1 MAQYELSLRDY
12 WRIIRKRRWIVILIF
27 AAIFI
32 STFVYNAT
40 QPLVYQSYSSV
51 RYTEQRLLAT
61 LLTELIQ
68 APVGDVMLSQSKL
81 IKSWTVAE
89 LAAKSLGWIKPDTP
103 VEDNNRIIYYIQ
115 SSVDA
120 SVELNTDLIVIKVQ
134 DTDPKKTSQIA
145 NAVAQGYQQ
154 YNLLEKS
161 RQATNLRQTVE
172 NRLSQISGELSQA
185 ESGLQKF
192 KEQNPDVIGT
202 AIPAYNRFEELK
214 KEEEMLLR
222 KYTPKHPDVIKIN
235 KEIESLQQE
244 LSKYPAKE
252 LTLSQLKRNIDINSS
267 LYSDL
272 KQQFE
277 RARIAEGEKT
287 SDVTIIN
294 LALTPTKPIKP
305 DKTTNQFIGFILG
318 LLVSISA
325 AFIIEHMDT
334 SIGTLEE
341 IENLLNLPVLG
352 IIPYLSPASRLKHH
366 SRHKKDFFTLILE
379 AIQDIF
385 PLSSSK
391 TNQSSKP
398 EEQTTHQQHSSSKTD
413 KITLSESEQLRFQLV
428 WNYSPTSPLVESYR
442 TLRTNILQHGI
453 KIDLNKV
460 GYDNND
466 QKSFIPPVPSSEN
479 TDKNQII
486 VITSTGPQ
494 EGKSITSCNLAI
506 TIALKGDPVL
516 LVDMDMRKPIVHK
529 IFGLE
534 REKGLSDILIGSA
547 KIDDCLHNITD
558 MLVGGVNWDLVMN
571 TPGIDNL
578 HIITAGTPV
587 DNPSELLSRG
597 VDNFFN
603 DLRSRYKHIIC
614 DCPPV
619 LPVTDV
625 LVLGPKTDLAA
636 LVYRAGRTA
645 KGALLRAKQH
655 IISSQI
661 NLKGIIFNYM
671 TPEIEVTPTYYY
683 NYYKYYPADKETKS
697 NT

>member
-12 WRIIRKRRWIVILIF
+12 WRIVRKRRWIILFIF
-27 AAIFI
+27 GAIFI
-32 STFVYNAT
+32 SIFVYNSI
-40 QPLVYQSYSSV
+40 QPHIYQASSSV

-103 VEDNNRIIYYIQ
+103 VEETNRIISFIQ

-120 SVELNTDLIVIKVQ
+120 RVELNTDLIVISVQ
-134 DTDPKKTSQIA
+134 HTDPQKTSQIA

-172 NRLSQISGELSQA
+172 NRLSQISAELAQA
-185 ESGLQKF
+185 ESELQKF

-202 AIPAYNRFEELK
+202 AIPAYNRFEDLK
-214 KEEEMLLR
+214 KERELLLR
-222 KYTPKHPDVIKIN
+222 KYTSKHPDVIRLN
-235 KEIESLQQE
+235 KEIEVLQQE
-244 LSKYPAKE
+244 LGKYPAKE
-252 LTLSQLKRNIDINSS
+252 LTLLQFKRNIDINNT

-287 SDVTIIN
+287 SDVNIVN
-294 LALTPTKPIKP
+294 LALTPTQPIKP
-305 DKTTNQFIGFILG
+305 NKTTNQFIGFILG
-318 LLVSISA
+318 LLLSLSA
-325 AFIIEHMDT
+325 AFIIEHLDT
-334 SIGTLEE
+334 SIGTIEE
-341 IENLLNLPVLG
+341 IENLVKLPVLG
-352 IIPYLSPASRLKHH
+352 IIPYLSPASQLKHH
-366 SRHKKDFFTLILE
+366 SNKHKKDFFTLMLDTIL
-379 AIQDIF
+379 DIF
-385 PLSSSK
+385 PVVRS
-391 TNQSSKP
+391 NRPKP
-398 EEQTTHQQHSSSKTD
+398 EEQNNKQYSPEKKDKTKLSS
-413 KITLSESEQLRFQLV
+413 SEQLRFQLV

-442 TLRTNILQHGI
+442 TLRTNIIRQETKPELN
-453 KIDLNKV
+453 KIDYENSTQ
-460 GYDNND
+460 N
-466 QKSFIPPVPSSEN
+466 SFVPPIPSPKQEE
-479 TDKNQII
+479 KNQII

-494 EGKSITSCNLAI
+494 EGKTITACNLAI
-506 TIALKGDPVL
+506 TMALKGEPVL
-516 LVDMDMRKPIVHK
+516 LIDMDMRKSLVHK

-534 REKGLSDILIGSA
+534 KENGLSDILIGS
-547 KIDDCLHNITD
+547 KKLDDCIHTITD

-578 HIITAGTPV
+578 YILTAGTNV
-587 DNPSELLSRG
+587 HNPSELLSRG
-597 VDNFFN
+597 VENLFN

-625 LVLGPKTDLAA
+625 LVLGPKTDLTA
-636 LVYRAGRTA
+636 LVYRAGKTA

-661 NLKGIIFNYM
+661 NLKGLIFNYM
-671 TPEIEVTPTYYY
+671 TPEIEVSPVYYY
-683 NYYKYYPADKETKS
+683 HYYKYYPSDKDTESST
-697 NT
+697 

>member
-12 WRIIRKRRWIVILIF
+12 WRIVRKRRWVILFIF
-27 AAIFI
+27 GAIFI
-32 STFVYNAT
+32 STFVYNST
-40 QPLVYQSYSSV
+40 QPLIYQSFSSV

-81 IKSWTVAE
+81 IKSWSVAE
-89 LAAKSLGWIKPDTP
+89 LAAKSLGWLKPDTP
-103 VEDNNRIIYYIQ
+103 VEETNRIISFIQ

-120 SVELNTDLIVIKVQ
+120 KVELNTDLIIINVQ
-134 DTDPKKTSQIA
+134 NTDPKKTSQIA
-145 NAVAQGYQQ
+145 NHVAQGYQQ

-172 NRLSQISGELSQA
+172 NRLSQISAELTQA
-185 ESGLQKF
+185 ESELQKF

-202 AIPAYNRFEELK
+202 AIPAYNRFDELK

-235 KEIESLQQE
+235 KEIAVLQQE
-244 LSKYPAKE
+244 LNKYPAKE
-252 LTLSQLKRNIDINSS
+252 LTISQLKRNIDINST

-294 LALTPTKPIKP
+294 LALTPTQPVKPN
-305 DKTTNQFIGFILG
+305 KTTNQFIGFILG
-318 LLVSISA
+318 LLISLSA
-325 AFIIEHMDT
+325 AFIIEHLDA
-334 SIGTLEE
+334 SIGTIEE
-341 IENLLNLPVLG
+341 IENLINLPVLG
-352 IIPYLSPASRLKHH
+352 VIPYLSSDSQIKHH
-366 SRHKKDFFTLILE
+366 SGHKKDFFTLMLDTIL
-379 AIQDIF
+379 DIF
-385 PLSSSK
+385 PIFRSNQPKPKEQSTYDQYSSAKADKTKLSDSG
-391 TNQSSKP
+391 
-398 EEQTTHQQHSSSKTD
+398 
-413 KITLSESEQLRFQLV
+413 QLCFQLV

-442 TLRTNILQHGI
+442 TLRTNIIQPGI
-453 KIDLNKV
+453 KPEFNKV
-460 GYDNND
+460 GYEDNN
-466 QKSFIPPVPSSEN
+466 QKLFAPSTPHLRKE
-479 TDKNQII
+479 DKNQVI

-506 TIALKGDPVL
+506 TMALKGEPVI
-516 LVDMDMRKPIVHK
+516 LVDMDMRKPIIHK
-529 IFGLE
+529 TFGIE
-534 REKGLSDILIGSA
+534 RENGLSDILIGS
-547 KIDDCLHNITD
+547 KKLDDCLHNITD
-558 MLVGGVNWDLVMN
+558 MLVGGMNWDLVMN

-587 DNPSELLSRG
+587 NNPSELLSRG
-597 VDNFFN
+597 VENFFN

-625 LVLGPKTDLAA
+625 LVLGPKTDLTA

-655 IISSQI
+655 LISSQI
-661 NLKGIIFNYM
+661 NLKGLIFNYM
-671 TPEIEVTPTYYY
+671 TPEIEVTPNYYY
-683 NYYKYYPADKETKS
+683 HYYKYYPSDKSTESSK
-697 NT
+697 